1 MKYFI
6 DENLIPD
13 DGSYDIIKNFEQK
26 WEKKDVEIA
35 LYPDLH
41 HKKNSKVVNGMLTS
55 SDNMIIPA
63 MLGVENC
70 GFTFGKIEN
79 MFIQDRIILEKSFEL
94 YSHKLKAYDSKKK
107 YSNNFL
113 RQELLKRITQLF
125 QDKEIKI
132 FEYLSITS
140 LEELNETFEQNFT
153 SDFLKLASRSLG
165 TLGGGNHFFELYYIE
180 KIYDD
185 SFGMKLGDIIFI
197 LHSDSIEIGDRVN
210 LLFSNL
216 SELNYLTGIKRIKRV
231 GRERIRQF
239 MYFAFGNSLLFS
251 QWKDIKNL
259 ILNEDAYRM
268 IYAASKLGKSLV
280 FMFFLAAV
288 FGEMNREI
296 ILAQYEK
303 LLLTMKKKCRL
314 IPLGSHS
321 HDSINVELING
332 KLRIV
337 QRNGVQFLG
346 DSPLFVLPGA
356 LGTASYIF
364 KNNKNRN
371 AFYSANH
378 GVGRLIDKHIAREK
392 FSGIDMNEVVKQRD
406 VKLYR
411 VGKGNI
417 LEQHPDSFKNI
428 EGVVDVMEKNY
439 LGYKVAKLRP
449 ITSLKG

>member
-6 DENLIPD
+6 DENLIPN
-13 DGSYDIIKNFEQK
+13 DGSYDIIKSFEQEWK
-26 WEKKDVEIA
+26 KKDVEIV

-41 HKKNSKVVNGMLTS
+41 HKKGSKVVNGMLTS
-55 SDNMIIPA
+55 SNNMIIPA

-70 GFTFGKIEN
+70 GFTFGKIDN
-79 MFIQDRIILEKSFEL
+79 MFIQDRILLEKSFEL
-94 YSHKLKAYDSKKK
+94 YSHKLKDYDSQKK
-107 YSNNFL
+107 YSIDSL
-113 RQELLKRITQLF
+113 RQELLRRITRLF
-125 QDKEIKI
+125 QDKKMKI
-132 FEYLSITS
+132 FDYLSITS
-140 LEELNETFEQNFT
+140 LEKLNEIFEQNFT

-165 TLGGGNHFFELYYIE
+165 TLGGGNHFFELYSIE
-180 KIYDD
+180 EIYDE
-185 SFGMKLGDIIFI
+185 SFGMKTGNVIFI
-197 LHSDSIEIGDRVN
+197 LHSDSIEIGDRIN

-216 SELNYLTGIKRIKRV
+216 SELNYLTGMKRLITVVRK
-231 GRERIRQF
+231 RIRQF

-268 IYAASKLGKSLV
+268 IYAESKLGKSLI

-296 ILAQYEK
+296 ILNQYAD
-303 LLLTMKKKCRL
+303 LLSTMNKKYKL
-314 IPLGSHS
+314 IPFGSHS
-321 HDSINVELING
+321 HDSINVESVNG

-346 DSPLFVLPGA
+346 DSPLFALPGA

-364 KNNKNRN
+364 KNNKNKN

-392 FSGIDMNEVVKQRD
+392 FSGIDMNEVIKQRG

-417 LEQHPDSFKNI
+417 SEQHPDSFKNVESI
-428 EGVVDVMEKNY
+428 VEVMEKNH
-439 LGYKVAKLRP
+439 LGCKVAKLRP